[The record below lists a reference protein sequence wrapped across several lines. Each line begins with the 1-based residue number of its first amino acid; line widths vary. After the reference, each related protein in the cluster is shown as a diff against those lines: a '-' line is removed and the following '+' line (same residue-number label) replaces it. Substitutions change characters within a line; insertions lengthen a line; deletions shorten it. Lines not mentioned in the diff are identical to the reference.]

1 MVNNKQE
8 EFWANRYE
16 KEYQRKNSSFNLDLG
31 IEGWN
36 QMLDKAEGISSFL
49 ECGCNIGR
57 NLKFLDIIMP
67 DASKSIIEISN
78 SAFEYV
84 SKNYEI
90 SQSFNGPILDSNF
103 SDNTFD
109 LVFSAMVLI
118 HIDPENLL
126 ENMKKMYSYS
136 KKYILICEY
145 FNRTQTSIEYQGEMN
160 MLFKCDFG
168 KLFMENFQVE
178 LIDYG
183 FHWGQIYDEAGFGD
197 TTWWLFKKS

>member
-1 MVNNKQE
+1 
-8 EFWANRYE
+8 
-16 KEYQRKNSSFNLDLG
+16 
-31 IEGWN
+31 
-36 QMLDKAEGISSFL
+36 
-49 ECGCNIGR
+49 
-57 NLKFLDIIMP
+57 MP

-126 ENMKKMYSYS
+126 KNMKKMYSYS

-168 KLFMENFQVE
+168 KIFMENFQVE